1 MKLDVETHGCASL
14 FLSTNFTN
22 EHKYSPQPPIGIK
35 CIYSINMKPLQVG
48 CAKLK
53 KNFCQDFNK
62 PLLLNHVFSNR

>member
-35 CIYSINMKPLQVG
+35 CIYSINMKPLQDSMTRKIG
-48 CAKLK
+48 YSGTKMKCNTNITLK
-53 KNFCQDFNK
+53 
-62 PLLLNHVFSNR
+62 